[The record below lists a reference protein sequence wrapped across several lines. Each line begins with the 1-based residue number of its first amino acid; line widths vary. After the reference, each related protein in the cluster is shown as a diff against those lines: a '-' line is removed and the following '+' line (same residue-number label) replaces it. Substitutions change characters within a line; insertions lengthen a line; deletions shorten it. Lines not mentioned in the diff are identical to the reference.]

1 MKSRFFITVC
11 LVAATIAGCSSN
23 SSIKNEKKVMIMASG
38 KITVT
43 DKTIALEPSFSH
55 NEQEVVFT
63 DDKLTL
69 GVKSTDGTNKTFD
82 LSENGIYLL
91 NLQKDTLIGGTVN
104 YGTSTMPAT
113 ITGEQLDHI
122 IDSTQQLMQGL
133 NASDAKG
140 SFFIP
145 PFVIK
150 KVSSK
155 SNARVIGSFKGIP
168 YQLDKDSDGNVPDV
182 IKFFTNKQKRETLD
196 DLKVQREK
204 IKER

>member
-1 MKSRFFITVC
+1 MNSLSIFAAC
-11 LVAATIAGCSSN
+11 AVAATMAGCSSGA
-23 SSIKNEKKVMIMASG
+23 STKNEKKVMIMASG

-55 NEQEVVFT
+55 NEQEAVFT
-63 DDKLTL
+63 DDKLTIT
-69 GVKSTDGTNKTFD
+69 VKSADGTNKTYD
-82 LSENGIYLL
+82 LTDNGIYLL

-113 ITGEQLDHI
+113 ITGDQLDHI

-150 KVSSK
+150 KISSK
-155 SNARVIGSFKGIP
+155 SNTRVIGSFKGIP